1 MTPPRFLVGIDLG
14 TTNSVVA
21 AIDLATREAHLLP
34 RVVPIPQVTVPG
46 EVHADAALPSFLYLP
61 TPDERASGRFG
72 TPWDRHPAL
81 VAGAFARDQGA
92 LQPARQVSS
101 AKSWLSHPT
110 ADRTARILP
119 WGADEPSLS
128 PVEASARI
136 LRHLR
141 DAWNH
146 EVAKG
151 DAAAALERQS
161 VVLTVPASFDQEARE
176 LTVEAA
182 RDAGLTALTLI
193 EEPLAA
199 FYAFLAGAGPLRVRG
214 AAASGRQAIGESFQD
229 GEEVLVCDVGG
240 GTTDFTTIR
249 VSMEEDEIRFERTA
263 VGEHLLLGG
272 DNLDLA
278 LARRIEARLGDR
290 ALSLVQ
296 KLALRRT
303 VAASKERL
311 LSHPSLDR
319 LPVTILGSGRAIVGA
334 SVTSELTRDEVV
346 STLAEGF
353 LPMAALD
360 ERPHAERRTGLLE
373 MGLPFAADP
382 AITRH
387 LAAFLAN
394 AARSAGEDEPRR
406 PDAVL
411 FNGGFFAP
419 ALARDRIVDALA
431 RWFAPDGSWRPRVL
445 GNPNPASA
453 VAIGAAHYA
462 LVRERGGLRV
472 RAGSARAYYLG
483 LSGGGPTAESGA
495 AICVL
500 PRGAEEGSTFE
511 VAREGLTVTTNR
523 PVSFPLSSSAL
534 RNDRPGDLLT
544 LPEDE
549 IHRHAPLATVLRYG
563 KRSRQ
568 VELEVALSASYTET
582 GTLEVSCTSRTSE
595 HRWRL
600 RFQLRGERD
609 WEAPPEEGPEAE
621 SVVAPGSLEA
631 ARELLRAVFAPRPAE
646 SGEVT
651 PTARVTPETLPARLE
666 AALGYGRLAWETPLA
681 RALADTLIELA
692 DGRRLGPRYEARW
705 LNLLGFCLRPGFGA
719 PADDW
724 RIGRVRGVY
733 VEGLLFPND
742 PQCQSEWA
750 VLWQRVAGGLKAGQ
764 QRELHLRY
772 ATLVGLRERK
782 TRRVNPQVQR
792 EAWRLLASLE
802 HLPARDRAVLGDALV
817 GRLDRDRDNASYL
830 WAIGRLG
837 ARVPAYGPLSAVVP
851 PERAAPWLERL
862 MAAPVLTPERAAA
875 IVQIGART
883 DDPLRDLS
891 DDLRELAARRLAEA
905 GFSEEAEP
913 LLTPQPAAARS
924 ALQIFGE
931 SLPPGLK
938 VLTPPA

>member
-21 AIDLATREAHLLP
+21 AIDLAARKARFVP
-34 RVVPIPQVTVPG
+34 RVVPIPQVIAPG
-46 EVHADAALPSFLYLP
+46 EVRADPTLPSFLYLP

-119 WGADEPSLS
+119 WGADEPSVS

-146 EVAKG
+146 ELATEG
-151 DAAAALERQS
+151 EAAALEHQH

-176 LTVEAA
+176 LTVQAA
-182 RDAGLTALTLI
+182 HEAGLESLTLI
-193 EEPLAA
+193 EEPLAT
-199 FYAFLAGAGPLRVRG
+199 FYAFLARTDVARSRG
-214 AAASGRQAIGESFQD
+214 ASAGRAIAEAFQD

-249 VSMEEDEIRFERTA
+249 VRIEEEEEVRFERTA

-278 LARRIEARLGDR
+278 LARRIESRLGDR
-290 ALSLVQ
+290 TLTLVQ

-311 LSHPSLDR
+311 LSDPALDR
-319 LPVTILGSGRAIVGA
+319 VPVTILGSGRAIVGA
-334 SVTSELTRDEVV
+334 SLASQLTRDEVI
-346 STLAEGF
+346 STLTEGF
-353 LPMAALD
+353 LPMVGLD
-360 ERPHAERRTGLLE
+360 DRPHAERRTGLLE

-387 LAAFLAN
+387 LAAFLAS
-394 AARSAGEDEPRR
+394 AARSAGEDRPRR

-411 FNGGFFAP
+411 FNGGFFSP
-419 ALARDRIVDALA
+419 ALARQRIVDTLA

-445 GNPNPASA
+445 ENPNPASA
-453 VAIGAAHYA
+453 VAIGAAQYA

-483 LSGGGPTAESGA
+483 LSGGERTAEGGT

-511 VAREGLTVTTNR
+511 IAREGFTVTTNR
-523 PVSFPLSSSAL
+523 PVSFPLSSSAV
-534 RNDRPGDLLT
+534 RKDRPGDLVT
-544 LPEDE
+544 LAEDE

-568 VELEVALSASYTET
+568 VELEVSLSARYTET
-582 GTLEVSCTSRTSE
+582 GTLEVSCASRSSE

-609 WEAPPEEGPEAE
+609 WEAPPVEGPETE
-621 SVVAPGSLEA
+621 SVVAPESVEA
-631 ARELLRAVFAPRPAE
+631 ARELLRAAFAPRPPGGSSE
-646 SGEVT
+646 G
-651 PTARVTPETLPARLE
+651 TAVGAVTPETLPARLE
-666 AALGYGRLAWETPLA
+666 AALGYGRLAWETPVA
-681 RALADTLIELA
+681 RALADTLIEVA
-692 DGRRLGPRYEARW
+692 DGRRFGPRYEARW

-724 RIGRVRGVY
+724 RIGRLRGVY
-733 VEGLLFPND
+733 VEGLLFQND
-742 PQCQSEWA
+742 AQCQSEWA

-764 QRELHLRY
+764 QRELYLRY
-772 ATLVGLRERK
+772 SALVGLRERK

-802 HLPARDRAVLGDALV
+802 HLPARDRASLGDALIE
-817 GRLDRDRDNASYL
+817 RLDRDRDNASYL

-851 PERAAPWLERL
+851 PDRAAAWIERL
-862 MAAPVLTPERAAA
+862 LAVSVLTPERAAA
-875 IVQIGART
+875 IVQVGART
-883 DDPLRDLS
+883 DDPLRDLG
-891 DDLRELAARRLAEA
+891 DDLRARAARRLADA
-905 GFSEEAEP
+905 GFADEADP
-913 LLTPQPAAARS
+913 LLTPQAAASRS

-931 SLPPGLK
+931 SLPPGLR
-938 VLTPPA
+938 VLAPGG